1 MSDFKIDDFEILGTE
16 AFHDFDKRGFDD
28 LKQGDSFGEHND
40 FSSTK
45 DMHCDFRHVGVAYQI
60 SGFGSINMKEES
72 FRAHLEIKYVYRIDA
87 SDVNKYR
94 ELKAHAPTGGFQGMF
109 DKGDLKFLPPI
120 ITCWNVID
128 ETAPIREQVTS
139 VDLMRPQHGPDGYFV
154 TLTGEY
160 RMQCH
165 DTIRHEKFP
174 FSRQALQ
181 VRLVCKQPMGKVL
194 LAPYCVVAP
203 PWKLAPKDEIAFG
216 IDGSPCALK
225 NMFPH
230 SSRQS

>member
-1 MSDFKIDDFEILGTE
+1 MRDFTIDDFKILGTE
-16 AFHDFDKRGFDD
+16 AFHDFDERD
-28 LKQGDSFGEHND
+28 LSQGYSFGERND

-45 DMHCDFRHVGVAYQI
+45 DKHCDFRHVGVAYQI

-94 ELKAHAPTGGFQGMF
+94 KLKAHAPTGGFQGMF
-109 DKGDLKFLPPI
+109 DKGDLKFPPPI
-120 ITCWNVID
+120 VTCRNAIVEAD
-128 ETAPIREQVTS
+128 PIREQVTS

-165 DTIRHEKFP
+165 ETIRHEKSP
-174 FSRQALQ
+174 SAGRRCRCDSCVSSPWPKSCSRRTALSL
-181 VRLVCKQPMGKVL
+181 RKFK
-194 LAPYCVVAP
+194 
-203 PWKLAPKDEIAFG
+203 KEDEITLG
-216 IDGSPCALK
+216 LDGSPGALK
-225 NMFPH
+225 H
-230 SSRQS
+230 SFAQ

>member
-1 MSDFKIDDFEILGTE
+1 MRDFTIDDFKILGTE
-16 AFHDFDKRGFDD
+16 AFHHFDERD
-28 LKQGDSFGEHND
+28 LSQGYSFGERND

-45 DMHCDFRHVGVAYQI
+45 DKHEDFRHVGVAYQI
-60 SGFGSINMKEES
+60 PGFGSINMKEES
-72 FRAHLEIKYVYRIDA
+72 FRVHLEIKYVYRIDA
-87 SDVNKYR
+87 SDAEKYR

-109 DKGDLKFLPPI
+109 DKGDLK
-120 ITCWNVID
+120 CRNVID

-165 DTIRHEKFP
+165 ETIRHEKFP

-181 VRLVCKQPMGKVL
+181 VRLVCKQPMAKVM

-203 PWKLAPKDEIAFG
+203 LRKFKKEDEITLG
-216 IDGSPCALK
+216 LDGSPGALK
-225 NMFPH
+225 H
-230 SSRQS
+230 SFAQQLKHYLASRQHV

>member
-1 MSDFKIDDFEILGTE
+1 MSGFKIDDFEILGTE

-28 LKQGDSFGEHND
+28 LSPGGSFGEYND

-45 DMHCDFRHVGVAYQI
+45 DKHCDFRHVGVAYQI

-109 DKGDLKFLPPI
+109 DKGDRR
-120 ITCWNVID
+120 NVID

-165 DTIRHEKFP
+165 ETIRHEKFP

-181 VRLVCKQPMGKVL
+181 VRLVCKQPMAKVM

-203 PWKLAPKDEIAFG
+203 LRKFKKEDEITLG
-216 IDGSPCALK
+216 LDGSPGALK
-225 NMFPH
+225 H
-230 SSRQS
+230 SFAQQLKHSLASRQHV